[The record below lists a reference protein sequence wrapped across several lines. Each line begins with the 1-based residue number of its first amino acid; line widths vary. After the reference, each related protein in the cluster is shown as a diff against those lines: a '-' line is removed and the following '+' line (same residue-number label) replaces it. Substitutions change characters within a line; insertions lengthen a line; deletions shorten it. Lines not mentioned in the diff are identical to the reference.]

1 MTYSHMTITASLH
14 MTYSHMTITAC
25 SFNDMSFVTNITAC
39 TEIVIY
45 LFRSKRDLQRKEK
58 EKNERVF
65 QVQDEW

>member
-1 MTYSHMTITASLH
+1 MTV
-14 MTYSHMTITAC
+14 TAC
-25 SFNDMSFVTNITAC
+25 SFNDMIFVTNITAC

-65 QVQDEW
+65 QLQDEW